1 MPRHT
6 IPPPWVEGVNSF
18 WVGADDGEPAQEP
31 TQEKQ
36 KGGMPMEAGCGC
48 QGIQAPFLHHTSFA
62 KHRFKEKIK
71 NFKAAAIEHQLPG
84 LRAWVPGKITWT

>member
-6 IPPPWVEGVNSF
+6 IPPPWVEGVSSF

-31 TQEKQ
+31 TQERQ
-36 KGGMPMEAGCGC
+36 KGGMPVEAGCGC
-48 QGIQAPFLHHTSFA
+48 QGTQPALPHQTSFA

-71 NFKAAAIEHQLPG
+71 SFKAAAVEHQLQG
-84 LRAWVPGKITWT
+84 F